1 MFSSSFSLTNGMVS
15 INSLPEWALKILAE
29 NPNELILLKRG
40 ANSTQTEKYWC
51 WPVYINHS
59 HKSSLEFTEE
69 SELNINHGEFVD
81 FPDPID
87 KLIGF
92 YTVGSSSTYVFS

>member
-1 MFSSSFSLTNGMVS
+1 M
-15 INSLPEWALKILAE
+15 
-29 NPNELILLKRG
+29 
-40 ANSTQTEKYWC
+40 
-51 WPVYINHS
+51 YINHS